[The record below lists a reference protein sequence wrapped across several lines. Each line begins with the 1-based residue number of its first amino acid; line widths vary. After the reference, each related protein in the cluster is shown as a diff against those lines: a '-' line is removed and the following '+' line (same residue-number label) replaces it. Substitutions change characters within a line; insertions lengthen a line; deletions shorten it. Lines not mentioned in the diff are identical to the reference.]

1 MRKRLMAA
9 AAMAPLMLG
18 YQAAN
23 AQSTLTISSDT
34 STPVATA
41 TAVGGGP
48 GDIVINSGVTFTI
61 KDTTPA
67 LTLNSNNNVTNG
79 GTITSSN
86 INNATAILVQGPF
99 TGTVSNNGS
108 ISIGESYTPSDSAN
122 SDGITEAPYASPSST
137 GRIGI
142 NVTGPLTGAINNSGS
157 IGVQGNN
164 SVGIRIDSTV
174 TAAPLPQGTAAVPPV
189 FVGGSLVLNGDHNV
203 GVLITPNGHIAGAN
217 WNPGSLYV
225 NGTIAMKG
233 LGSVGVQSQG
243 QIDGALR
250 VYGSITTTGYAITT
264 REAGQVLTNIQKT
277 PADVQQGGSALLVQ
291 GNVAGGVFLAAP
303 PPGTVAGSTADL
315 DGDGVVDAV
324 EGTSSLNTY
333 GSAPTVQ
340 IGGPSAITLGNFG
353 PTVAGSYD
361 NAYGLILEG
370 TVSAQGIWDGV
381 SANAVDIGPYSNGTT
396 TTYNGVNLTGGLRVG
411 GVVTATAYQAN
422 ATAIHLEQGVT
433 GGAILNQG
441 SIAATVTSASASNA
455 TAIQIDAGATIGSLS
470 NYGTIAATVNGDS
483 ANATAVVDK
492 GGGISSVLNQGVIS
506 TALNP
511 ALPGEAVTGKSVALD
526 LSANTTGV
534 ILTQSQNSSNASVT
548 PEITGDVFLSKT
560 GVNIVDLKNG
570 TVRGSL
576 DLGGASGSSLT
587 IENSSVYIGALT
599 YTGNQLKVD
608 VASGQLLDKSPTAVG
623 VSDLHVGATSTLGV
637 ALDPANPDPTRTH
650 TQFNVSG
657 TATFEAGA
665 KISATVL
672 STPNLGGQTFTIVKA
687 GTLNVGTIDSS
698 LLSSLPYLF
707 NGSIHTDTVAN
718 TISLNIVTKTP
729 AQMGFNKAETA
740 AFPGIYTALPQDAA
754 IQTAVLSATDRSTLV
769 STYDQLLPSSSG
781 DVFNTALGMSKAVS
795 RAASDR
801 FDYTNQPTGD
811 DEDEGDLVTSGFW
824 ASEFYSGLWQNKADN
839 NAYHSAALGVIGGY
853 DFGGTGFTISAASS
867 NITIPNQ
874 PGDGLN
880 STSVVEGGF
889 YASPRFGPLSID
901 ARVGAAYL
909 TVSNHRNLAA
919 TIVSGDLSNS
929 SNITRSAEG
938 HWTGY
943 DFTGHLGVGLDL
955 YASKHLFFEPKVYA
969 DVFHM
974 HEGAY
979 SERGGGVGYD
989 YNVSQRDSTQT
1000 NGAASLVTGLKFGN
1014 LFVVSPQLEVGYDKV
1029 LTGGPGSTTARFAYG
1044 GPTFTVPANQI
1055 GGAAMG
1061 RFTIRGD
1068 GNYVHF
1074 SLQAGGEYSS
1084 SYHSLDAKAVFRL
1097 TF

>member
-41 TAVGGGP
+41 TAVSGGP
-48 GDIVINSGVTFTI
+48 GDITLNTGVTFTI

-67 LTLNSNNNVTNG
+67 MTLNSNNNISNA

-99 TGTVSNNGS
+99 TGTVSNTGS
-108 ISIGESYTPSDSAN
+108 ISIGESYTPSTDS
-122 SDGITEAPYASPSST
+122 STGLTQAPYASPSST

-142 NVTGPLTGAINNSGS
+142 NVTGPLTGSINNSGS

-164 SVGIRIDSTV
+164 SVGIQIDSTV
-174 TAAPLPQGTAAVPPV
+174 TAVPLTQGAATVPPV
-189 FVGGSLVLNGDHNV
+189 IFGGSAAINGDHNV
-203 GVLITPNGHIAGAN
+203 GLLITPNGHIAGAD
-217 WNPGSLYV
+217 WNPGSVYV

-250 VYGSITTTGYAITT
+250 VYGSISTTGYAITT
-264 REAGQVLTNIQKT
+264 REAGQVLTNVQKT
-277 PADVQQGGSALLVQ
+277 PSLVQQGGSALVVQ

-303 PPGTVAGSTADL
+303 PPGTAAGSVADL
-315 DGDGVVDAV
+315 DGDGVADGV
-324 EGTSSLNTY
+324 EGTSTLTTY

-361 NAYGLILEG
+361 NAYGLIMEG

-381 SANAVDIGPYSNGTT
+381 SANAVDIGAGGA
-396 TTYNGVNLTGGLRVG
+396 GVNLNGGLRVA
-411 GVVTATAYQAN
+411 GVVSATSYQAN

-441 SIAATVTSASASNA
+441 SIAATVTSAGVNSA
-455 TAIQIDAGATIGSLS
+455 TAVQIDPGATIGALN

-483 ANATAVVDK
+483 ANAIAVVDK

-506 TALNP
+506 TTLTP

-534 ILTQSQNSSNASVT
+534 TLTQSQNSTNLSVT
-548 PEITGDVFLSKT
+548 PAIAGDVFLGSGSNK
-560 GVNIVDLKNG
+560 VDIENG
-570 TVRGSL
+570 TMRGALALSPAL
-576 DLGGASGSSLT
+576 APGQDPSTVAPANL
-587 IENSSVYIGALT
+587 IINNSSTYIGALT
-599 YTGNQLKVD
+599 YAGNQLTVD
-608 VASGQLLDKSPTAVG
+608 VQSGVLRDNSPTALG
-623 VSDLHVGATSTLGV
+623 LTTLHVGGTSTLGV
-637 ALDPANPDPTRTH
+637 ALDPAHNTW

-657 TATFEAGA
+657 TATFDAGA
-665 KISATVL
+665 NITATVL

-698 LLSSLPYLF
+698 LLTSLPYLF

-718 TISLNIVTKTP
+718 TISLNIVPKTP

-740 AFPGIYTALPQDAA
+740 AFPGVYAALPQDAN
-754 IQTAVLSATDRSTLV
+754 IQTAILSAPDRPTLV

-811 DEDEGDLVTSGFW
+811 DEDEGDLVTTGFW

-853 DFGGTGFTISAASS
+853 DFGGTGFTISAGSS

-889 YASPRFGPLSID
+889 YASPRFGALSID

-943 DFTGHLGVGLDL
+943 DFTGHLGVGVDL

-979 SERGGGVGYD
+979 TEKNGGLGYD
-989 YNVSQRDSTQT
+989 YSVSQRDSTQT

-1014 LFVVSPQLEVGYDKV
+1014 LFVISPQVEVGYDKV
-1029 LTGGPGSTTARFAYG
+1029 LTGGPGATTARFAYG

-1061 RFTIRGD
+1061 RFTVRGD